1 MDTTFAQQILGEFI
15 GTLVLILLGDGVVAA
30 DVLRKTKSEN
40 SGWVLITFGWGLA
53 VTIAVFLS
61 GYLSPAHLNPAVTLG
76 LAIAGDLPWGSVLP
90 YFLAQMAGAI
100 VGATL
105 VWIHYKPHFDE
116 TEDQATKLAVFS
128 TAPAIRDTAFN
139 LIGEIIGTS
148 VLVFGILAFG
158 RGSFTDGLNP
168 IVVGLLIVS
177 IGMSL
182 GGTTGYAIN
191 PARDLGPRIAHQI
204 LPISNKGNSDWGY
217 AWIPVVGP
225 LLGGVIAA
233 LLFGLIP

>member
-1 MDTTFAQQILGEFI
+1 MAQQILGEFI

-30 DVLRKTKSEN
+30 DVLKKTKSEN

-76 LAIAGDLPWGSVLP
+76 MAMAGDLPWGSVLP

-116 TEDQATKLAVFS
+116 TEDQMTKLAVFS
-128 TAPAIRDTAFN
+128 TAPAIRDTMSN
-139 LIGEIIGTS
+139 LIGEVIGTF

-158 RGSFTDGLNP
+158 RSSFTDGLNP

-204 LPISNKGNSDWGY
+204 LPISDKGDSDWGY

-225 LLGGVIAA
+225 LLGGAIAA